1 VVRPTLLDRLPRAG
15 TRRRTLR
22 SDGARTGT
30 GHSERTRRGVVQVR
44 ERAGRARPAD
54 RDETVGDALATLAWP
69 GLLGT
74 ALDWPPDVFAATSML
89 LERSEAYRFVVSPP
103 SGEVWPPPR
112 IGDWELETSSAAR
125 AWTGALA
132 GPGRPDLPPLLVRSW
147 QQLVRHLDTPLA
159 ALADG
164 TAWPLC
170 TALLVLHVVAD
181 EACAGI
187 GNATDVSFD
196 LGCELRARAREHL
209 AERGSLSR
217 LPHARLRVLPKAHFP
232 TGGLAL
238 RSLSRHVAVTSSPA
252 DLLWLKAPKGPRR
265 PPNVDG
271 HSTLVLLPWPYH
283 IDTGDFRP
291 TSGPL
296 QNMDP
301 DAYRFFEFAR
311 TQGLDLDLVHRVLHT
326 ASRIVGNV
334 DALVLPESSVDL
346 TELPALENVLSDH
359 RVPML
364 VAGVRQ
370 PGGPNGRLGSNFVE
384 FGVNAHDGW
393 RSHRQAKHHRWSL
406 DERQIRQYRLGDALD
421 PSTRWWEAIEI
432 PFRGVQVVEMGQGM
446 TVTPL
451 ICEDLARIDA
461 ATDLLRS
468 IGPTLIVAPLLDGP
482 QLAGRWA
489 SRHAAALADDPGCSV
504 LTLTCLG
511 MVARSGLPG
520 DPPARVVALW
530 NDLHGPPR
538 EIELAPGHHAVLL
551 QTRLQPNI
559 AWTADGR
566 RHRGA
571 PSLVLTEVVQL
582 AASTDL
588 AHPAAV
594 GPAER
599 HRPLPCGPAQGLDHC
614 QLTKLVGWCE
624 ALAEAAVETDAT
636 TARRLIRAAR
646 PGAAWREPLGL
657 PEPDGALADA
667 LAAIDERITA
677 ALSTTAHLPMAIL
690 AAAAVLRRSTGPASS
705 RLAGRVLTTAMWQ
718 RLEGREDDPLV
729 IHRGSDRSP
738 VRTDD
743 EDVPHAERAAPGR
756 AGRQSIGAD

>member
-1 VVRPTLLDRLPRAG
+1 VVRPTLLDQLPRATTG
-15 TRRRTLR
+15 RRMMR

-30 GHSERTRRGVVQVR
+30 RRSERTRRGVVQVPA
-44 ERAGRARPAD
+44 RAGRSRPAD
-54 RDETVGDALATLAWP
+54 RDETIGDALATLARP
-69 GLLGT
+69 GLLDT

-112 IGDWELETSSAAR
+112 TGDWEFETSNSAR
-125 AWTGALA
+125 AWTGAVA
-132 GPGRPDLPPLLVRSW
+132 GPGHPALPALLVRSW
-147 QQLVRHLDTPLA
+147 RQLIRHVDTPLA

-187 GNATDVSFD
+187 GNATDVSYD

-217 LPHARLRVLPKAHFP
+217 VPPARLRVLPKAHLP
-232 TGGLAL
+232 AGGLAL
-238 RSLSRHVAVTSSPA
+238 RSLSRHVAATSSPA

-265 PPNVDG
+265 PPNVEG
-271 HSTLVLLPWPYH
+271 HSTLVLLPWPYR

-291 TSGPL
+291 TGGPL

-301 DAYRFFEFAR
+301 DAYRFFEFAPS
-311 TQGLDLDLVHRVLHT
+311 QGLDLDLVHRVLHT
-326 ASRIVGNV
+326 ASRTVGNV

-346 TELPALENVLSDH
+346 TELAALETVLSDH
-359 RVPML
+359 GVPML

-370 PGGPNGRLGSNFVE
+370 PGGPTGRLGSNVVE

-393 RSHRQAKHHRWSL
+393 RSYRQAKHHRWAL
-406 DERQIRQYRLGDALD
+406 DERQIRQYRLGDALA

-530 NDLHGPPR
+530 NDRHGPAR

-551 QTRLQPNI
+551 QTSLQPTI

-588 AHPAAV
+588 AHTAAGPAAH
-594 GPAER
+594 

-624 ALAEAAVETDAT
+624 ALAEAAAGTDAT
-636 TARRLIRAAR
+636 TVQRLARATR
-646 PGAAWREPLGL
+646 PGAAWREPLAL

-677 ALSTTAHLPMAIL
+677 ALSTTAHLPMAVL
-690 AAAAVLRRSTGPASS
+690 DAAAGLRRSTGSAAS
-705 RLAGRVLTTAMWQ
+705 RLAGRVLTTAVWQ
-718 RLEGREDDPLV
+718 RLESREDPTSPTVEV
-729 IHRGSDRSP
+729 IAAPRG
-738 VRTDD
+738 TDD
-743 EDVPHAERAAPGR
+743 EDALHAERAAPR
-756 AGRQSIGAD
+756 P